1 MAKRTKNATAF
12 AHIACTHKIEQLKK
26 NTIFHVTTYQRYN
39 LGVATV
45 KGKRKEGVEENA
57 NKLDHLKP
65 GQVPGQLLRHHES
78 TTTR

>member
-12 AHIACTHKIEQLKK
+12 AHIACTQKNEKK
-26 NTIFHVTTYQRYN
+26 YKFYATTYQRYN

-65 GQVPGQLLRHHES
+65 GQVPEQLLRHHES